1 MIEVK
6 KVVQITQPNSVEL
19 LQGILWLE
27 SEDERIKKG
36 ASEFR
41 AHNREL

>member
-6 KVVQITQPNSVEL
+6 NVVRFTQPNSVEL
-19 LQGILWLE
+19 LQGILLLE
-27 SEDERIKKG
+27 SEDERIKES